1 MSRSTFGA
9 AKPLP
14 GQPGFRRDES
24 AALEAQT
31 QQMEER
37 LATLRNQMS
46 REKELRDQGAG
57 KVGGARWRSARQ
69 DRGSVRN
76 YAKDV
81 NERAK
86 AREAASFADQAD
98 AAISAMVDMLL
109 LKWAAAA

>member
-46 REKELRDQGAG
+46 REKEPPASRKTEGRR
-57 KVGGARWRSARQ
+57 GGTESIEQQDDRSPA
-69 DRGSVRN
+69 VI
-76 YAKDV
+76 
-81 NERAK
+81 
-86 AREAASFADQAD
+86 AAE
-98 AAISAMVDMLL
+98 
-109 LKWAAAA
+109 